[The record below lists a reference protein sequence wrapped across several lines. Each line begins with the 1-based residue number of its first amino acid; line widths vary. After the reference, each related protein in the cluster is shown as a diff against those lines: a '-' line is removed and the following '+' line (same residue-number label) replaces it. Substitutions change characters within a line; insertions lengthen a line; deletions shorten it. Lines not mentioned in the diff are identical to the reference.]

1 MRSRMVVTYNNS
13 KKQLVMKKALKKF
26 LNAECSDWVYIVYY
40 TIGIIFGIIGN
51 ILLF

>member
-1 MRSRMVVTYNNS
+1 MRSRTVVMYNNP

-26 LNAECSDWVYIVYY
+26 LNAECSDWVYVLYY

>member
-1 MRSRMVVTYNNS
+1 
-13 KKQLVMKKALKKF
+13 MKKALKKF
-26 LNAECSDWVYIVYY
+26 LNAEYSDWVYVLYY